1 MNTTRSEKDSLFK
14 RLKVAYKEAERL
26 ADNTEELETII
37 YGKPTKAYLV
47 RFYQM
52 FRNQIKFVN
61 GPCYKCSKMADD
73 CYGGCCNEGTI
84 GCRK

>member
-61 GPCYKCSKMADD
+61 GPCTSVRKWRTIATADVATR
-73 CYGGCCNEGTI
+73 EQ
-84 GCRK
+84 

>member
-1 MNTTRSEKDSLFK
+1 MNTTRSGKDSLFK
-14 RLKVAYKEAERL
+14 RLNVAYKEAERL
-26 ADNTEELETII
+26 ADNAEELETII

-47 RFYQM
+47 RFCQM

>member
-14 RLKVAYKEAERL
+14 RLKVACKEAERL

-52 FRNQIKFVN
+52 FRN
-61 GPCYKCSKMADD
+61 
-73 CYGGCCNEGTI
+73 
-84 GCRK
+84 